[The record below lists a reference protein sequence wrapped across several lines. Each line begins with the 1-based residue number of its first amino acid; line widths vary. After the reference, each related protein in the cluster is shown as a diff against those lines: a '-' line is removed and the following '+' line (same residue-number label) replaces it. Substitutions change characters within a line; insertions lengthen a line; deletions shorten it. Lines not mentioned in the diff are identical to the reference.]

1 MTLAFMTREIAV
13 RWLQTEAV
21 KRAQRKYGPEVK
33 TSIGR
38 CTDTRILCNY
48 LALDQHR
55 VMGRLMTHEERQMSR
70 EDKELGG

>member
-21 KRAQRKYGPEVK
+21 KQAQRKYGPEVK

-38 CTDTRILCNY
+38 CTDTRILSNY
-48 LALDQHR
+48 LALDERR
-55 VMGRLMTHEERQMSR
+55 VMGRLMNHEEKQMS
-70 EDKELGG
+70 ESPLAE